1 MLGDLAERYE
11 QDQSKAWYWKQTA
24 TVLIVGIRRI
34 PMKRAAIWGLA
45 LVSMFLVGYWVGRTP
60 SKHIERVA
68 KVEIVPDASR
78 VIEAPVQ
85 ATAEPK
91 PSKQKGVVKM
101 FVVSP
106 EEQTHMDGVVVGL
119 RRQEVVPQ
127 RAQQV
132 KEAIDFL
139 QGELQKLTEVNDREN
154 TPDSNRMVEELRS
167 KLRGAQESLDRN
179 PKP

>member
-1 MLGDLAERYE
+1 
-11 QDQSKAWYWKQTA
+11 
-24 TVLIVGIRRI
+24 
-34 PMKRAAIWGLA
+34 
-45 LVSMFLVGYWVGRTP
+45 
-60 SKHIERVA
+60 
-68 KVEIVPDASR
+68 
-78 VIEAPVQ
+78 
-85 ATAEPK
+85 
-91 PSKQKGVVKM
+91 M

>member
-1 MLGDLAERYE
+1 
-11 QDQSKAWYWKQTA
+11 
-24 TVLIVGIRRI
+24 
-34 PMKRAAIWGLA
+34 
-45 LVSMFLVGYWVGRTP
+45 
-60 SKHIERVA
+60 
-68 KVEIVPDASR
+68 
-78 VIEAPVQ
+78 
-85 ATAEPK
+85 
-91 PSKQKGVVKM
+91 M

-167 KLRGAQESLDRN
+167 KLRDAQESLDRN